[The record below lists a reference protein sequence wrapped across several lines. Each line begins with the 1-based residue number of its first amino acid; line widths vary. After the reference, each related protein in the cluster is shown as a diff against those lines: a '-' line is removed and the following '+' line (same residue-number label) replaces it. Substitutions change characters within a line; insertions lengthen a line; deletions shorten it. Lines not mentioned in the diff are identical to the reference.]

1 MPIFAS
7 RYVYQQR
14 MSVCK
19 SCEYYMPKIF
29 TCRECGCFMP
39 AKTKIANL
47 RCPKDKWTE
56 VYGTEENPP
65 EDDVPDEKEELLRLA
80 AAMEREAQKIRESLE

>member
-1 MPIFAS
+1 MNI
-7 RYVYQQR
+7 
-14 MSVCK
+14 
-19 SCEYYMPKIF
+19 
-29 TCRECGCFMP
+29 TCLKFLHVENVDGFMP

-65 EDDVPDEKEELLRLA
+65 EDDVPDEREELLRLA
-80 AAMEREAQKIRESLE
+80 AAMEKEAQKIRESLE